1 MQGNKVKLP
10 NRYNEEVYLEK
21 VEDTKYKLVHR
32 SSYVRLGTIDGV
44 KDKYTFIDISGD
56 TMISLKDKLPI
67 GVVKS
72 ISMSDDSYI
81 IEVET

>member
-1 MQGNKVKLP
+1 MQGNKIKLP

-21 VEDTKYKLVHR
+21 IEDTKYKLVHK

-44 KDKYTFIDISGD
+44 KGKYTFIDISGGP
-56 TMISLKDKLPI
+56 MISLKDKLPI

-72 ISMSDDSYI
+72 ISISDGSYT
-81 IEVET
+81 IEVKT

>member
-1 MQGNKVKLP
+1 MQRNKIKLP

-21 VEDTKYKLVHR
+21 IEDTKYKLVHK

-44 KDKYTFIDISGD
+44 KDKYTFIDISGGP
-56 TMISLKDKLPI
+56 MISLKDKLPI

-72 ISMSDDSYI
+72 INISDGSYI
-81 IEVET
+81 IEVKT

>member
-1 MQGNKVKLP
+1 MQGNKIKLP

-21 VEDTKYKLVHR
+21 IEDTKYKLVHE
-32 SSYVRLGTIDGV
+32 SSYVRLGTINGV
-44 KDKYTFIDISGD
+44 KDKYTFIDISGGP
-56 TMISLKDKLPI
+56 MIYLKDKLPI